1 MRIHKLQ
8 IQAFGPFA
16 ETEVVDFDELAEGGL
31 FLLDGPT
38 GAGKSSILD
47 AICYALY
54 GSLPGN
60 RTGSRQIRS
69 DHAAAGLE
77 PQVVC
82 ELTIGNRRFEV
93 TRSPTWM
100 RPAKRGKNKVTE
112 QKAVSLLREFTGGAW
127 EQLSTRNDEVGQVL
141 GGLLGLDRDQ
151 FTKVVMLPQGGFADF
166 LRAKAKDR
174 EDLLANL
181 FDTSDYAAIEVEFA
195 ARLAAERQK
204 TEALESTLAA
214 SENAIRAEATG
225 FLAVHE
231 VLEPVAQTGG
241 GAEPAVDIAEEIG
254 DDPAAEAIGVEQEFE
269 AYQQRIVRTHHR
281 LADAAGQLR
290 TKLSA
295 ARERSANLAE
305 QVRVFAR
312 RQELAQLKAAY
323 AEQHPAAEAAGEKLD
338 RDARAVAVKAY
349 KEQADQAAQKHRATA
364 AAWREIQA
372 KLAKEWDVTGQADAD
387 TQQRLA
393 KLLKDNEAELTRA
406 KDAAAEEAGRAGLVS
421 KLDALTAQVAAQ
433 QSAKTAADQQLAVL
447 RAERAALEEQDLD
460 QESAAA
466 LVQQLRE
473 STQLLASRLEHAKT
487 RDKLEKTLATAESD
501 FAAQSLKVVEAEKSL
516 VALQRQQ
523 LEQSALRLAA
533 ALEDGQACLVC
544 GATEHPNP
552 AQADAGAELVDD
564 EQIQRLDD
572 AVRAERAT
580 LDAATSKRD
589 IAVTKFEAASEA
601 AAGQPVDV
609 LGEQLAAGA
618 KQLETAEQEQ
628 ARIAAVIKKIDQ
640 LRTRIESEAERA
652 TQAAVEHAAAVK
664 AAEALAEKLADLDAK
679 LEKVRQGQGS
689 LEQLVD
695 KLQRAVAD
703 YTRGHNAVYHY
714 READAAALKAENTWH
729 TERKAAGFPDPAA
742 HEAALLPQAE
752 RAQLRALAAA
762 DADRASSITTLEASE
777 DCRRAA
783 KLAAEGI
790 EPPTELDLELAAES
804 VAQADAD
811 FEQARERE
819 VLAQTTATRHEQ
831 SVAALEAL
839 RADSGPVIEAYR
851 RLRGL
856 ADVIRGGGENLY
868 KMTLSTYVL
877 AARLEEVA
885 VAASQRLDVMSGGR
899 YSLHHDDSKQ
909 GNNKSGLGLRVLDA
923 WTGKHRETQTLSG
936 GETFMASLALAL
948 GLADVISHHSGA
960 VDMQTLF
967 VDEGFGSL
975 DAETLEQVM
984 SALENLRA
992 GGRTIGLVSHVA
1004 EMKQRITNRVTVV
1017 KTQHGSR
1024 IEREVQPLVSI

>member
-69 DHAAAGLE
+69 DHAAAGVE
-77 PQVVC
+77 PQVIC
-82 ELTIGNRRFEV
+82 ELTIGDRRFEV
-93 TRSPTWM
+93 TRSPAWM

-127 EQLSTRNDEVGQVL
+127 EQLSTRNDEVGQIL

-174 EDLLANL
+174 EELLANL
-181 FDTSDYAAIEVEFA
+181 FDTSDYAAIEVEFT

-225 FLAVHE
+225 FLAAHE
-231 VLEPVAQTGG
+231 VL
-241 GAEPAVDIAEEIG
+241 
-254 DDPAAEAIGVEQEFE
+254 DPATEEAGEDPATEAVGVEQEFE
-269 AYQQRIVRTHHR
+269 AYQQRIARTHHR
-281 LADAAGQLR
+281 LADTAAQLR

-295 ARERSANLAE
+295 ARERSTGLAE

-323 AEQHPAAEAAGEKLD
+323 AEQHPAAQAAGEKLD

-349 KEQADQAAQKHRATA
+349 KEQADQAAQKHRTTA
-364 AAWREIQA
+364 AAWREIQT
-372 KLAKEWDVTGQADAD
+372 KLAKEWDFTGHADAD
-387 TQQRLA
+387 TQQQLA

-406 KDAAAEEAGRAGLVS
+406 KDAADEEAGRAGLAS
-421 KLDALTAQVAAQ
+421 KLDALTAQAAAQ
-433 QSAKTAADQQLAVL
+433 QSAKSTADQQLAAL

-473 STQLLASRLEHAKT
+473 STQQLATRLEHAKT
-487 RDKLEKTLATAESD
+487 RDKLEKTVATAESA

-589 IAVTKFEAASEA
+589 VAVTKFEAASEA

-609 LGEQLAAGA
+609 LGEQLAAGT
-618 KQLETAEQEQ
+618 KQLDSAVQEQ

-640 LRTRIESEAERA
+640 LRTRIETETDRA
-652 TQAAVEHAAAVK
+652 TQAALEHTAAQK
-664 AAEALAEKLADLDAK
+664 AAEALAEKLAELDAK

-689 LEQLVD
+689 LKQLVD

-703 YTRGHNAVYHY
+703 YTRGHNAVYHH
-714 READAAALKAENTWH
+714 RQADAAALAAENTWH
-729 TERKAAGFPDPAA
+729 AERKAAGFPDSAA

-752 RAQLRALAAA
+752 RAQLRTLAAA

-831 SVAALEAL
+831 AVAAL
-839 RADSGPVIEAYR
+839 R
-851 RLRGL
+851 RC
-856 ADVIRGGGENLY
+856 
-868 KMTLSTYVL
+868 
-877 AARLEEVA
+877 ARIP
-885 VAASQRLDVMSGGR
+885 GR
-899 YSLHHDDSKQ
+899 
-909 GNNKSGLGLRVLDA
+909 
-923 WTGKHRETQTLSG
+923 
-936 GETFMASLALAL
+936 
-948 GLADVISHHSGA
+948 
-960 VDMQTLF
+960 
-967 VDEGFGSL
+967 
-975 DAETLEQVM
+975 
-984 SALENLRA
+984 
-992 GGRTIGLVSHVA
+992 
-1004 EMKQRITNRVTVV
+1004 
-1017 KTQHGSR
+1017 
-1024 IEREVQPLVSI
+1024 

>member
-16 ETEVVDFDELAEGGL
+16 DTETIDFDELAEGGL

-69 DHAAAGLE
+69 DHAALGLE
-77 PQVVC
+77 PKVVC

-93 TRSPTWM
+93 TRSPAWM

-181 FDTSDYAAIEVEFA
+181 FDTSDYAAIEEEFS
-195 ARLAAERQK
+195 ARLAEERKQ
-204 TEALESTLAA
+204 TETLESALAA
-214 SENAIRAEATG
+214 SEAAIRVEATG
-225 FLAVHE
+225 FLTAHE
-231 VLEPVAQTGG
+231 VLDPAPAPGDAG
-241 GAEPAVDIAEEIG
+241 PAGAAAADTEN
-254 DDPAAEAIGVEQEFE
+254 PAAEEVGTELEFE
-269 AYQQRIVRTHHR
+269 AYQQRIQHTHHR
-281 LADAAGQLR
+281 LAAAAGRLR
-290 TKLSA
+290 SQLSA
-295 ARERSANLAE
+295 ARERSAGLAE

-312 RQELAQLKAAY
+312 LQELAQLKSAY
-323 AEQHPAAEAAGEKLD
+323 AEQHPAAVAAGEKLD
-338 RDARAVAVKAY
+338 RDAKAVAVKAY
-349 KEQADQAAQKHRATA
+349 KEQADQAVQQHRSTA

-372 KLAKEWDVTGQADAD
+372 KLATDWDFTGQADED
-387 TQQRLA
+387 TQQRLSA
-393 KLLKDNEAELTRA
+393 LLKGRESELTLA
-406 KDAAAEEAGRAGLVS
+406 KEALAEEAGRAGLAAA
-421 KLDALTAQVAAQ
+421 LDELTAQVAAHQ
-433 QSAKTAADQQLAVL
+433 DSKTAAEQLLASL
-447 RAERAALEEQDLD
+447 RSERVELEEQELD
-460 QESAAA
+460 AESAAA
-466 LVQQLRE
+466 LVLRLREATQQL
-473 STQLLASRLEHAKT
+473 STQLEHAKT
-487 RDKLEKTLATAESD
+487 RDKLEKSVATAESA
-501 FAAQSLKVVEAEKSL
+501 FAAQGLQVVEAEKSL
-516 VALQRQQ
+516 VALQREQ

-552 AQADAGAELVDD
+552 ARADAGAQLVED
-564 EQIQRLDD
+564 EQIQQLE
-572 AVRAERAT
+572 AVVAAERTKLAAAT
-580 LDAATSKRD
+580 TKRDVALTKFTAASDAADGHSVAELSGRLEASTGQL
-589 IAVTKFEAASEA
+589 EAA
-601 AAGQPVDV
+601 V
-609 LGEQLAAGA
+609 
-618 KQLETAEQEQ
+618 KEQ
-628 ARIAAVIKKIDQ
+628 ARIAAVIKNLDQ
-640 LRTRIESEAERA
+640 LRTRIETESDRA
-652 TQAAVEHAAAVK
+652 NRAALEHAKSAQAAA
-664 AAEALAEKLADLDAK
+664 ALAGKLKDLDAK

-689 LEQLVD
+689 LDELVARL
-695 KLQRAVAD
+695 KLAVGA

-729 TERKAAGFPDPAA
+729 KERKAAGFPDPAA
-742 HEAALLPQAE
+742 YEAALLPAAE
-752 RAQLRALAAA
+752 RAELRTLVAA
-762 DADRASSITTLEASE
+762 DADRASSITTLEASA
-777 DCRRAA
+777 DARRAA
-783 KLAAEGI
+783 KLAAEGV
-790 EPPTELDLELAAES
+790 EPPTALDLELAAEA
-804 VAQADAD
+804 VAQADTD
-811 FEQARERE
+811 YERARELE
-819 VLAQTTATRHEQ
+819 VLAQSTAARHEQ
-831 SVAALEAL
+831 AVASLAAL

-885 VAASQRLDVMSGGR
+885 VAASQRLAVMSGGR